1 MKTKFVVLLALLAVF
16 SAALAFVL
24 LREVNREEATL
35 ARSVSGVVDLD
46 PKLAASGL
54 ADVVRTDRLVL
65 ILVHPQTQR
74 PVALRFVTPLVPPQT
89 IQIGQADAREAGEL
103 KGPYLVVAI
112 TDKDGEIFKVTP
124 GEVYGRTAAPV
135 ALGTEKLPL
144 VLSEPFRG
152 SLFNVAGAEPAN
164 MEGLS
169 GSMPGMAMGGAKPPG
184 AAAPTPGGA
193 PGAAPKVPMMAG
205 EGDAD
210 PRYSIAG
217 TITVAKAMQA
227 GVAPSDRLVILLFD
241 TEQPR
246 PVSFKIIPHTLL
258 PQRFTITLPPDAR
271 ATAKK
276 GYSLRILTD
285 KDNNPFGAA
294 PGEVVGRSSQPIPL
308 GTADVT
314 FVLDQPYTR

>member
-1 MKTKFVVLLALLAVF
+1 MKTKLLVLLALLVVF
-16 SAALAFVL
+16 IAALAYVL
-24 LREVNREEATL
+24 LREVTREEATL
-35 ARSVSGVVDLD
+35 AQSISGVVDLD
-46 PKLAASGL
+46 GKLAASGA

-65 ILVHPQTQR
+65 MLVDPQTQR

-89 IQIGQADAREAGEL
+89 IRIGQADAREAGEL

-124 GEVYGRTAAPV
+124 GEVYGRTPAPV
-135 ALGTEKLPL
+135 ALGTEKLQL
-144 VLSEPFRG
+144 VLNEPFRG
-152 SLFNVAGAEPAN
+152 SLFNEAGAAAPG

-169 GSMPGMAMGGAKPPG
+169 GSMPGMAMGGPNPP
-184 AAAPTPGGA
+184 AAGSAPGGSS
-193 PGAAPKVPMMAG
+193 GAGPMGPAG

-217 TITVAKAMQA
+217 TITVSKALAA

-241 TEQPR
+241 PQQDR

-271 ATAKK
+271 ATAKQA
-276 GYSLRILTD
+276 YSLRILTD
-285 KDNNPFGAA
+285 KNNDPFGAA
-294 PGEVVGRSSQPIPL
+294 PGEVIGRSSQPIPL
-308 GTADVT
+308 GTADVN